1 MANEQVRRAEA
12 FRQLHDGPS
21 PLVLQNVWDAASAAV
36 FARAGAPALGTTS
49 AGVAWSAGYADGE
62 HMPFADLV
70 RVVVNICRVVTVPV
84 SVDIERGFGASAAEV
99 ARNVGALVDAGAV
112 GVNIEDGI
120 DGATNVLRPAQEV
133 AERVAAIREL
143 GAARGVPLFINART
157 DAYFLP
163 APEPERRFED
173 AAARLRLYARAGAD
187 GGFAPGLTSAN
198 EIARMAARIGVPLNV
213 YVGYAGVP
221 PMTELSAAGARRISV
236 GCGPLQGLLGQAQ
249 VMAKE
254 LLTEGRYDSM
264 LQGALPVAGVNE
276 LYRALPTSTGAVR

>member
-1 MANEQVRRAEA
+1 MSDELIRRANI
-12 FRQLHDGPS
+12 FRRLHQGSS
-21 PLVLQNVWDAASAAV
+21 PLVLLNVWDAASAAV

-70 RVVVNICRVVTVPV
+70 RVVVSICRVVTIPV

-99 ARNVGALVDAGAV
+99 ARNVGALVDSGAI

-120 DGATNVLRPAQEV
+120 DAAKNALRPAQDL

-143 GAARGVPLFINART
+143 ASARGVPLFINART

-163 APEPERRFED
+163 APEAERRFEE
-173 AAARLRLYARAGAD
+173 AAARLESYARAGAD
-187 GGFAPGLTSAN
+187 GAFAPGLTDTN
-198 EIARMAARIGVPLNV
+198 EIARLAARIGVPLNV
-213 YVGYAGVP
+213 YAGYAGVP
-221 PMTELSAAGARRISV
+221 SIGALAAAGARRISV

-249 VMAKE
+249 VMARE
-254 LLTEGRYDSM
+254 LLTEASYDSM
-264 LQGALPVAGVNE
+264 LRGALPVASLNE
-276 LYRALPTSTGAVR
+276 LFRDQLTGVVS